1 MRKTEGTA
9 DVRLIECVNPV
20 RGKWRIRW
28 DIQAKEDGTATY
40 MEEEFLHKPTTDEIR
55 QTIIGWYNKQTD
67 EAILSGFEYEGSMV
81 WLSSENQFNYKA
93 SHDLAVQTGGATL
106 PVTFK
111 LGTDENPV
119 YKVFDNLGQLTGFYR
134 QVVLYIQGV
143 LAEGWKKKDA
153 LDLSLY
159 ET

>member
-1 MRKTEGTA
+1 
-9 DVRLIECVNPV
+9 
-20 RGKWRIRW
+20 
-28 DIQAKEDGTATY
+28 
-40 MEEEFLHKPTTDEIR
+40 
-55 QTIIGWYNKQTD
+55 
-67 EAILSGFEYEGSMV
+67 MV

-93 SHDLAVQTGGATL
+93 SHDLAVQTSGATL

-134 QVVLYIQGV
+134 QVMLYIQDV

>member
-28 DIQAKEDGTATY
+28 DIQTRDDGTATY

-93 SHDLAVQTGGATL
+93 SHDLAVQTSGATL

-134 QVVLYIQGV
+134 QVMLYIQDV